1 MTPADEFATLL
12 KTVPA
17 VERAQLILERLRARV
32 AGLLG
37 RNPADVPATAI
48 FPWAG
53 AGHRSPASEPF
64 FAVLRQSVKN
74 MLGWRLYPG
83 EMAALT
89 CLRDVADYLASE
101 FEEPDW
107 ATPRGGS
114 ASAACIRPP
123 RTQPATSEKV
133 SYAGFVLSSPRAGST
148 LVRVMLHG
156 HPELFSP
163 PELNLL
169 PFETMGQ
176 RAEWFREHG
185 FGWMGSGL
193 VATVAALEGLSLA
206 EAQARIH
213 AAEQADVPVA
223 NVYRAVHAAARRTL
237 LVDKSP
243 LYACDGSFLQPANER
258 FHEPRFI
265 HLVRHPAAVIDS
277 LVRMRFHRLYGSSWP
292 AWHPSPWKYAEHCWV
307 QMNENIRAFLQGVP
321 PGRACVVRFEDLLA
335 DPEGVSTTICTTLG
349 VPFHPAVL
357 TPYDGNRLTHGGDRQ
372 QRTLGDLHFLDHGKI
387 DPERGTHWQRVRLP
401 IPLDAHTIRLAEAFG
416 YETERRPGAECW

>member
-1 MTPADEFATLL
+1 MTPADEFASLL
-12 KTVPA
+12 KTAPA
-17 VERAQLILERLRARV
+17 TERQRLILERLQARV

-37 RNPADVPATAI
+37 RNPADVHATAF
-48 FPWAG
+48 FPWAR
-53 AGHRSPASEPF
+53 ARHRSPASDPF
-64 FAVLRQSVKN
+64 FGLLRQSVRDT
-74 MLGWRLYPG
+74 LGWRIYPG

-89 CLRDVADYLASE
+89 CLREVAEYLSRE
-101 FEEPDW
+101 FEEPD
-107 ATPRGGS
+107 ATPPRGSS
-114 ASAACIRPP
+114 ASAIRIAPP
-123 RTQPATSEKV
+123 RTRPVTSEKV
-133 SYAGFVLSSPRAGST
+133 SHAGFVLSSPRAGST

-176 RAEWFREHG
+176 RAAWFREHG
-185 FGWMGSGL
+185 FGWMGAG
-193 VATVAALEGLSLA
+193 VASTVSALGGLS
-206 EAQARIH
+206 AQQAHARIQAWEH
-213 AAEQADVPVA
+213 ADVPVA
-223 NVYRAVHAAARRTL
+223 DVYRAVHAATQRRL

-243 LYACDGSFLQPANER
+243 LYAADASFLQPAHDQ

-292 AWHPSPWKYAEHCWV
+292 AWHPSPWKYAENCWV
-307 QMNENIRAFLQGVP
+307 QMNENIRTFLRDVP
-321 PGRACVVRFEDLLA
+321 PSRACVVRFEDLLA
-335 DPEGVSTTICTTLG
+335 DIEATSSTICTTLG

-387 DPERGTHWQRVRLP
+387 DPERGAHWRRVRLP
-401 IPLDAHTIRLAEAFG
+401 ITLDAQTIRLAEAFG
-416 YETERRPGAECW
+416 YETERGPATECW